1 MPESWLTLA
10 RETFRDCW
18 KPELAL
24 RNLVALGYAERDG
37 CAYLRWISRQS
48 ALTYMEDHR
57 ALAVWCSVNRARPW
71 LEKRRMLAASADGP
85 ASALNRGTGVQKV
98 RPHREVIQGEGFRAA
113 VNLIRRMRVA

>member
-1 MPESWLTLA
+1 VADA
-10 RETFRDCW
+10 RPGDFRDCW

-37 CAYLRWISRQS
+37 CAYLRWISRQR

-57 ALAVWCSVNRARPW
+57 ALAVWCSVDRARPR
-71 LEKRRMLAASADGP
+71 LDKRRMWAASAGSSV
-85 ASALNRGTGVQKV
+85 SARNGETGVPEV

>member
-48 ALTYMEDHR
+48 ALTSMEDHR
-57 ALAVWCSVNRARPW
+57 ALAVWCSVNRAKPW
-71 LEKRRMLAASADGP
+71 LERRQCGP
-85 ASALNRGTGVQKV
+85 LLPMVLRAQPNRGTGMPEA
-98 RPHREVIQGEGFRAA
+98 RPTAK
-113 VNLIRRMRVA
+113 